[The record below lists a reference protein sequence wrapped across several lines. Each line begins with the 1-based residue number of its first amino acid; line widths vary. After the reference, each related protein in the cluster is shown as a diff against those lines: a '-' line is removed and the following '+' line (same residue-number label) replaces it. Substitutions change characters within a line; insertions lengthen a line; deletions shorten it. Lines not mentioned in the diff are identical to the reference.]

1 MFYFLLVLL
10 FDTEATLSYAGPF
23 GGQHTGHGLV
33 VRGTHRLSLD
43 VPKDAAKAWRPLA
56 DRTYL
61 QPELVFGAGSSSGSS
76 SGSSASASS
85 ASVATN
91 TASFVNALPVNVQL
105 MTLQAL
111 SQTTLLVRLSHQF
124 GLGEDATLSLPV
136 TVDVVQLFK
145 ASTFDIASVEE
156 VSLTNTQSKQ
166 ELLKRR
172 ALNRGWK
179 TEVPAEAMHVWRNA
193 TLHEGSVTLG
203 PLEIKT
209 FVVTLK

>member
-1 MFYFLLVLL
+1 
-10 FDTEATLSYAGPF
+10 
-23 GGQHTGHGLV
+23 LV

-76 SGSSASASS
+76 S
-85 ASVATN
+85 ASVVAIN

>member
-1 MFYFLLVLL
+1 M
-10 FDTEATLSYAGPF
+10 
-23 GGQHTGHGLV
+23 

-61 QPELVFGAGSSSGSS
+61 QPELVFGAGSSS
-76 SGSSASASS
+76 AV
-85 ASVATN
+85 VATN

-111 SQTTLLVRLSHQF
+111 SKTTLLVRLSHQF

>member
-1 MFYFLLVLL
+1 
-10 FDTEATLSYAGPF
+10 
-23 GGQHTGHGLV
+23 LV

-61 QPELVFGAGSSSGSS
+61 QPELVFGAGSSSS
-76 SGSSASASS
+76 
-85 ASVATN
+85 SVATN

-111 SQTTLLVRLSHQF
+111 SKTTLLVRLSHQF

-179 TEVPAEAMHVWRNA
+179 TEVPAEAMHVWRNE

>member
-1 MFYFLLVLL
+1 M
-10 FDTEATLSYAGPF
+10 
-23 GGQHTGHGLV
+23 

-76 SGSSASASS
+76 ASASS

-111 SQTTLLVRLSHQF
+111 SKTTLLVRLSHQF

>member
-1 MFYFLLVLL
+1 M
-10 FDTEATLSYAGPF
+10 
-23 GGQHTGHGLV
+23 
-33 VRGTHRLSLD
+33 
-43 VPKDAAKAWRPLA
+43 PKDAAKAWRPLA

-61 QPELVFGAGSSSGSS
+61 QPQVVFGAG
-76 SGSSASASS
+76 ASS
-85 ASVATN
+85 ASPSAAIN
-91 TASFVNALPVNVQL
+91 TASFANALPVNVQL

-111 SQTTLLVRLSHQF
+111 SNTTLLVRLSHQF

-145 ASTFDIASVEE
+145 AFDIASVEE

-172 ALNRGWK
+172 ALHRGWK
-179 TEVPAEAMHVWRNA
+179 TEVPAEARHAWRNA

>member
-1 MFYFLLVLL
+1 MFYFLLVPL
-10 FDTEATLSYAGPF
+10 FETEATQSYAGPF

-61 QPELVFGAGSSSGSS
+61 QPELVFGAGSSSSS
-76 SGSSASASS
+76 
-85 ASVATN
+85 VVTN

-111 SQTTLLVRLSHQF
+111 SKTTLLVRLSHQF